1 MRVRGADIK
10 PSLITAAATG
20 TAPSVRP
27 TRDRRLAAR
36 SRELLPTSYAHV
48 VFTLPHQ
55 LAPLA
60 MQNKRELYGLL
71 FRSSAETLLTVARDP
86 KHLGAQI
93 GFFSVVNTWNQQLL
107 HHPHVHCVVPAGGLA
122 FDHSR
127 WITGQHGF
135 SLSVKVISRVFR
147 GKFVAGLYQRYAFGQ
162 LGFHGALCPLAKP

>member
-1 MRVRGADIK
+1 MRVRGADIR

-27 TRDRRLAAR
+27 TRDRWLAAR
-36 SRELLPTSYAHV
+36 SCELLPTSYAHV

-107 HHPHVHCVVPAGGLA
+107 YHPQVHCVVPAGGLA

-127 WITGQHGF
+127 
-135 SLSVKVISRVFR
+135 
-147 GKFVAGLYQRYAFGQ
+147 
-162 LGFHGALCPLAKP
+162 